1 MFFLLKSQNSSKFAQ
16 KLENFKQKLQNNP
29 DIVARDITVCG
40 KKIGVVYLQSMTD
53 KKLISESII
62 APILQIE
69 EKDELTISS
78 IKKSILQNLAC
89 QDVKNFSEALKAVVE
104 DNVVLFVDGEESF
117 LKIDAEDFTA
127 RQPSEPPTSSV
138 LRGPREGFTENIKTN
153 ISMIRRRI
161 KSDKLVLKNLFVGKF
176 SNTQVSLMYLKGVAD
191 KKILKQ
197 IEDQIKKID
206 IDGIVSSYY
215 VECFLEQ
222 RPYSLFKQV
231 GSSEKPDII
240 SAKILEGRVAIL
252 VDNSPIV
259 LTLPFVYAE
268 EVQDVNDYYG
278 RFYYAT
284 YMRWVRILGLF
295 MAVIVPGAYLAMRL
309 YHYKIIPLKFLITIS
324 NSNQGLPF
332 TPFIELLFI
341 LILFEILYEV
351 SLRLPKF
358 LGLATSIVGALILG
372 DTGVKAGLISP
383 PGVMI
388 IAMSIIAVYTIP
400 DQNMQLSLI
409 RLVFL
414 LLGGTMGFLG
424 MVGGIIYF
432 CNYMNGLDAYSA
444 PYLAPISPFIK
455 NDRKDAMMKAPLR
468 EMTTRPKA
476 FKNSNHVRLKDDEK
490 K

>member
-1 MFFLLKSQNSSKFAQ
+1 MLEKQYFSKFDE
-16 KLENFKQKLQNNP
+16 KLNNFKEKLQKNP
-29 DIVARDITVCG
+29 DVVARDISVCE
-40 KKIGVVYLQSMTD
+40 KKVGVIYLQSMTD

-62 APILQIE
+62 APILE
-69 EKDELTISS
+69 VEKKEDLS
-78 IKKSILQNLAC
+78 IQNIKGSVLQNLAC
-89 QDVKNFSEALKAVVE
+89 KEIENFSDALRAVVE
-104 DNVVLFVDGEESF
+104 DNVVIFVEGEEKY
-117 LKIDAEDFTA
+117 LKIDAEDFTT

-161 KSDKLVLKNLFVGKF
+161 KSDKLVLKNLFVGKY
-176 SNTQVSLMYLKGVAD
+176 SNTQVSLIYLKGVAD
-191 KKILKQ
+191 KKVLKQ
-197 IEDQIKKID
+197 IESQIKKID

-259 LTLPFVYAE
+259 LTLPFIYAE

-409 RLVFL
+409 RFVFL
-414 LLGGTMGFLG
+414 LLGGTLGFLG
-424 MVGGIIYF
+424 MVAGIIYF
-432 CNYMNGLDAYSA
+432 CNYMNELNEYSA
-444 PYLAPISPFIK
+444 PYLAPISPHIK

-476 FKNSNHVRLKDDEK
+476 FKNSNSVRLKDDDKE
-490 K
+490 

>member
-1 MFFLLKSQNSSKFAQ
+1 MLAIDSSSK
-16 KLENFKQKLQNNP
+16 
-29 DIVARDITVCG
+29 
-40 KKIGVVYLQSMTD
+40 
-53 KKLISESII
+53 
-62 APILQIE
+62 
-69 EKDELTISS
+69 
-78 IKKSILQNLAC
+78 
-89 QDVKNFSEALKAVVE
+89 
-104 DNVVLFVDGEESF
+104 
-117 LKIDAEDFTA
+117 
-127 RQPSEPPTSSV
+127 
-138 LRGPREGFTENIKTN
+138 
-153 ISMIRRRI
+153 
-161 KSDKLVLKNLFVGKF
+161 
-176 SNTQVSLMYLKGVAD
+176 NT

-197 IEDQIKKID
+197 IESQIKKID

-259 LTLPFVYAE
+259 LTLPFIYAE

-409 RLVFL
+409 RFVFL
-414 LLGGTMGFLG
+414 LLGGTLGFLG
-424 MVGGIIYF
+424 MVAGIIYF
-432 CNYMNGLDAYSA
+432 CNYMNELNEYSA
-444 PYLAPISPFIK
+444 PYLAPISPHIK

-476 FKNSNHVRLKDDEK
+476 FKNSNSVRLKDDDKE
-490 K
+490 

>member
-1 MFFLLKSQNSSKFAQ
+1 MLKTQNSAKINK
-16 KLENFKQKLQNNP
+16 KLREFQENLQNNP
-29 DIVARDITVCG
+29 DLVARDISVCG
-40 KKIGVVYLQSMTD
+40 KLVGVVFLKSMTD
-53 KKLISESII
+53 QKLISESVI
-62 APILQIE
+62 APILE
-69 EKDELTISS
+69 VTDKNELTISS
-78 IKKSILQNLAC
+78 LKNSVLQNMTC
-89 QDVKNFSEALKAVVE
+89 QTMQNFSEALKAVVE
-104 DNVVLFVDGEESF
+104 NNVVIFVDGESSY
-117 LKIDAEDFTA
+117 LKIDAEEFTS

-153 ISMIRRRI
+153 ISMIRRRL
-161 KSDKLVLKNLFVGKF
+161 KSDKLVLKNLFVGKY
-176 SNTQVSLMYLKGVAD
+176 SNTQVSIMYLNGVAD

-197 IEDQIKKID
+197 IEKQIKKID

-215 VECFLEQ
+215 IECFLEQ

-240 SAKILEGRVAIL
+240 CAKILEGRVAIL

-259 LTLPFVYAE
+259 LTLPFIYAE

-409 RLVFL
+409 RFVFL
-414 LLGGTMGFLG
+414 LLGGTLGFLG
-424 MVGGIIYF
+424 MVAGIIYF
-432 CNYMNGLDAYSA
+432 CNYMNELNEYSA
-444 PYLAPISPFIK
+444 PYLAPISPHIR
-455 NDRKDAMMKAPLR
+455 NDRKDAMMKAPLK

-476 FKNSNHVRLKDDEK
+476 FKNSNSVRLKDDDKE
-490 K
+490 

>member
-1 MFFLLKSQNSSKFAQ
+1 MLETQNFSEFDEKIN
-16 KLENFKQKLQNNP
+16 NFKEKLQNNP
-29 DIVARDITVCG
+29 DIVARDISVCE
-40 KKIGVVYLQSMTD
+40 KKVGVIYLQSMTD

-62 APILQIE
+62 APILE
-69 EKDELTISS
+69 VEKKEGISIQN
-78 IKKSILQNLAC
+78 IKESVLQNLAC
-89 QDVKNFSEALKAVVE
+89 KDVESFSDALKAVVG
-104 DNVVLFVDGEESF
+104 DNVVIFVEGEEGY

-161 KSDKLVLKNLFVGKF
+161 KSDKLVLKNLFVGKY

-197 IEDQIKKID
+197 IESQIKKIN

-259 LTLPFVYAE
+259 LTLPFIYAE

-332 TPFIELLFI
+332 TPFIELIF
-341 LILFEILYEV
+341 
-351 SLRLPKF
+351 
-358 LGLATSIVGALILG
+358 
-372 DTGVKAGLISP
+372 
-383 PGVMI
+383 
-388 IAMSIIAVYTIP
+388 
-400 DQNMQLSLI
+400 
-409 RLVFL
+409 
-414 LLGGTMGFLG
+414 
-424 MVGGIIYF
+424 
-432 CNYMNGLDAYSA
+432 
-444 PYLAPISPFIK
+444 
-455 NDRKDAMMKAPLR
+455 MK
-468 EMTTRPKA
+468 
-476 FKNSNHVRLKDDEK
+476 
-490 K
+490 

>member
-1 MFFLLKSQNSSKFAQ
+1 MLEKQYFSKFDE
-16 KLENFKQKLQNNP
+16 KLNNFKEKLQNNP
-29 DIVARDITVCG
+29 DVVARDISVCEI
-40 KKIGVVYLQSMTD
+40 KVGVIYLQSMTD

-62 APILQIE
+62 APILE
-69 EKDELTISS
+69 VEKKEDLLIQN
-78 IKKSILQNLAC
+78 IKESVLQNLEC
-89 QDVKNFSEALKAVVE
+89 KDIDNFSDALKAVVE
-104 DNVVLFVDGEESF
+104 DNVVIFIEGEEKY
-117 LKIDAEDFTA
+117 LKIDAEDFTT

-161 KSDKLVLKNLFVGKF
+161 KSDKLVLKNLFVGKY
-176 SNTQVSLMYLKGVAD
+176 SNTQVSIMYLNGVAD

-197 IEDQIKKID
+197 IEKQIKKID

-215 VECFLEQ
+215 IECFLEQ

-240 SAKILEGRVAIL
+240 CAKILEGRVAIL

-259 LTLPFVYAE
+259 LTLPFIYAE

-383 PGVMI
+383 PGVNEH
-388 IAMSIIAVYTIP
+388 Y
-400 DQNMQLSLI
+400 
-409 RLVFL
+409 
-414 LLGGTMGFLG
+414 
-424 MVGGIIYF
+424 
-432 CNYMNGLDAYSA
+432 CGLHNS
-444 PYLAPISPFIK
+444 
-455 NDRKDAMMKAPLR
+455 
-468 EMTTRPKA
+468 RPKHAVESDKVDFFA
-476 FKNSNHVRLKDDEK
+476 FGRNTWILGNDCWNNLFLQLYE
-490 K
+490 